1 MPLENQLPAAA
12 IRVLLIDDDEDE
24 FVITSDLLRAAASE
38 RYNVTWASSYEQGL
52 QSVLSSPFDVCL
64 VDYRLGKSSGLELIS
79 ELTARSVDIPTILL
93 TGDGD
98 LQVDLS
104 AMRNGASDYL
114 TKDRLTGA
122 QLERAIRYAVLHG
135 QALKALRHATQAAE
149 SSTRAKSSFLAAMS
163 HEIRTPMN
171 AILGMADLLW
181 ETPLDDTQRE
191 YVRRFRRSGKL
202 LLTLINDIL
211 DLSKIDSGNLN
222 LESIDLSIRA
232 LVEDTLELHRPN
244 ARMKNIGLGA
254 RVPPGAPDWVNGD
267 ATRLQQILTNLI
279 GNAVK
284 FTERGEVILTV
295 EAHPDNAP
303 GHLRFEVA
311 DTGIGIPADK
321 VDTIFEDFAQAESS
335 ITRRFGGTGLGLGI
349 CRRLVERMGGK
360 LNVHSVLGQGS
371 KFFFDVFLAPAA
383 AAPVEARTH
392 RAVSREAALQMEG
405 APQNT
410 AGQRAPGQ
418 HTAGQHAAGQ
428 HIAGQHLA
436 ELDTKDPLEIL
447 VVDDSEDNRFLISA
461 FLAGEPCRLT
471 FAENGLQAIEKFSN
485 KQFGLVFMDIQMPV
499 MDGFTAVGK
508 IRALEIERSCSPT
521 PIVAL
526 TAHAF
531 VEDVKRCYAVGCDG
545 HLSKPVSLEMLISAI
560 ERFRLAGPAEPAPEK
575 SVDRDTA
582 QPGGPETAEDP
593 FVIDIPEGF
602 EEFSR
607 NYIAARRR
615 ELPEMLA
622 IVPGGQLDRLRI
634 FGHNMKGTA
643 ASFGFPELTKL
654 GAAIEDA
661 AKRNNFVEIGDRMS
675 RVSAYINFA
684 SECLAG

>member
-1 MPLENQLPAAA
+1 MQLETKLTSSA

-64 VDYRLGKSSGLELIS
+64 VDYRLGKSNGLELIS
-79 ELTARSVDIPTILL
+79 ELTARSVDVPTILL

-114 TKDRLTGA
+114 TKDRLTAA

-135 QALKALRHATQAAE
+135 QALKALRSATQAAE

-181 ETPLDDTQRE
+181 ETQLDDTQRE

-202 LLTLINDIL
+202 LLALINDIL
-211 DLSKIDSGNLN
+211 DLSKIDSGNLDM
-222 LESIDLSIRA
+222 ESDDFSIRA
-232 LVEDTLELHRPN
+232 LVNETVELHRPN
-244 ARMKNIGLGA
+244 ARMKNIELAA
-254 RVPPGAPDWVNGD
+254 RVPPGAPDWANGD
-267 ATRLQQILTNLI
+267 ANRLQQILNNLI
-279 GNAVK
+279 GNAIK
-284 FTERGEVILTV
+284 FTERGNVILTV

-303 GHLRFEVA
+303 GHVRFQVA
-311 DTGIGIPADK
+311 DTGIGIPVDK
-321 VDTIFEDFAQAESS
+321 VDTVFEDFAQAESS

-349 CRRLVERMGGK
+349 CRRLVESMGGK
-360 LNVHSVLGQGS
+360 LNVQSVLGQGS
-371 KFFFDVFLAPAA
+371 TFFFDVFLAPAA
-383 AAPVEARTH
+383 VPVEAPMQ
-392 RAVSREAALQMEG
+392 RAVSQEAALQKQD
-405 APQNT
+405 AALNT
-410 AGQRAPGQ
+410 APNTAAPN
-418 HTAGQHAAGQ
+418 
-428 HIAGQHLA
+428 
-436 ELDTKDPLEIL
+436 TKVSLEIL

-461 FLAGEPCRLT
+461 FLAGKPCRLT
-471 FAENGLQAIEKFSN
+471 FAENGLQAVEKFSK

-499 MDGFTAVGK
+499 MDGLTAVGK
-508 IRALEIERSCSPT
+508 IRALEVERSCSPT

-526 TAHAF
+526 TAHAY
-531 VEDVKRCYAVGCDG
+531 VEDVKRCYAAGCDG
-545 HLSKPVSLEMLISAI
+545 HLSKPVSLEVLTSAI
-560 ERFRLAGPAEPAPEK
+560 ERFRVTGNAAVQAPEE
-575 SVDRDTA
+575 SLSRDTA
-582 QPGGPETAEDP
+582 QRVVSHDAAQRVPETAEEP
-593 FVIDIPEGF
+593 FVIDIPAGF
-602 EEFSR
+602 EQFSR

-615 ELPEMLA
+615 ELPAMFA
-622 IVPGGQLDRLRI
+622 ILPSGQLDQLRT

-643 ASFGFPELTKL
+643 ASFGFAELTEL

-661 AKRNNFVEIGDRMS
+661 AKRNNSVELGDRMS
-675 RVSAYINFA
+675 RVSAYIEFA
-684 SECLAG
+684 SESLSLA